1 MEKNQKHKVFKK
13 RKEFRYHPT
22 NCKGKDGKMV
32 VISHP
37 TYIFLEEGNLYVFVT
52 ITHSNK
58 VNDSFVIKL
67 RKNPNP
73 KDERDSYWV
82 AEIRKDEIK
91 NFGKKHNSWNIDELD
106 DKAIREFF
114 EIKKDDSA
122 IG

>member
-1 MEKNQKHKVFKK
+1 MELKR

-22 NCKGKDGKMV
+22 NCKGKDGKTI
-32 VISHP
+32 VINHP

-52 ITHSNK
+52 ITHSNN
-58 VNDSFVIKL
+58 VNDSIVIKL

-73 KDERDSYWV
+73 KDQRDSYWV
-82 AEIRKDEIK
+82 AEIRKDNIK

-106 DKAIREFF
+106 DEAIRTFF
-114 EIKKDDSA
+114 EIKKDGSA